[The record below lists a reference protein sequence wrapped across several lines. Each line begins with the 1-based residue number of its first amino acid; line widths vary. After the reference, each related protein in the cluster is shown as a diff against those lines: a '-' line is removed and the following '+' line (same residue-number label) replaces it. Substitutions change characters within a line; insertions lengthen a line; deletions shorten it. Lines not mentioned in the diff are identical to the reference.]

1 MAKELDDALKVLSTF
16 DEGPDLVLFYKY
28 LLVLTGDEDFRFQLN
43 GSDELSPSQAKYAE
57 TQLNLF
63 LAWWKDWPGKDYA

>member
-1 MAKELDDALKVLSTF
+1 MLSTF

-28 LLVLTGDEDFRFQLN
+28 LLVLLGDNDYALHFNDTDALSASQTGFV
-43 GSDELSPSQAKYAE
+43 E

-63 LAWWKDWPGKDYA
+63 LDWWNNWPGKGYIG